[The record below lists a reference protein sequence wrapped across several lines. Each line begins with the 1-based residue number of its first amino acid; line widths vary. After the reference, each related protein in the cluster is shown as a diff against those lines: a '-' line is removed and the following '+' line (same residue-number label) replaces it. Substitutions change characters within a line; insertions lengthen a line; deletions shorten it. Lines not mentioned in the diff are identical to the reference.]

1 MTNYKFLEHARLD
14 PLRFAKKIMGLQKMY
29 TISKNMDLSD
39 NYIFCIS
46 VPFVLAF

>member
-1 MTNYKFLEHARLD
+1 MEHARLD